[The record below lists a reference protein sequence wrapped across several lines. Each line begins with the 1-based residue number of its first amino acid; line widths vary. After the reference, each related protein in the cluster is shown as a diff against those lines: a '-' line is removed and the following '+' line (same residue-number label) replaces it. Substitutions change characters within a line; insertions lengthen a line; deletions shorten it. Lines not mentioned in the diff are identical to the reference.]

1 MTEQESPVAAAPS
14 DTASTTGR
22 LTGQPARRA
31 IASYGSYAEAE
42 RTVDLLAD
50 LDFPVERVAIVGRD
64 LATVE
69 QVTGRMNYAR
79 AAWQGAV
86 PGAVTGALIG
96 WVFGLLSW
104 LDPLVAALLLA
115 LYGLVFGAVLGAI
128 VGVVG
133 HALQHGRRDFSS
145 VLMTEATRFEVVV
158 DEPFADQAI
167 RLLGG
172 RN

>member
-14 DTASTTGR
+14 DTASTGR

-50 LDFPVERVAIVGRD
+50 LDFPVEHVAIVGRD

-69 QVTGRMNYAR
+69 QVTGKMNYAR

-104 LDPLVAALLLA
+104 LDPLVASLLLA
-115 LYGLVFGAVLGAI
+115 LYGLVFGAVLGAV

-133 HALQHGRRDFSS
+133 HALQRGRRDFAS
-145 VLMTEATRFEVVV
+145 VLMTEATRFDVVV
-158 DEPFADQAI
+158 DEEFADEAT
-167 RLLGG
+167 RLLDG